1 MCLQIVNTIYT
12 QQKSKSINIDEI
24 RRRPPTEMNLLQ
36 WVIPWSQIVMEAI
49 SSIESVSEIGFL
61 NLNCKN
67 LNLKTH
73 MLLFY
78 TNWFAEG
85 GTGEMQFSFQKNC
98 RCCKK
103 PSYLKNF
110 VLLCTDW
117 FITWNRLCPLFGKIG
132 CIKNTHQN

>member
-1 MCLQIVNTIYT
+1 
-12 QQKSKSINIDEI
+12 
-24 RRRPPTEMNLLQ
+24 MNLLQ
-36 WVIPWSQIVMEAI
+36 WVIPWSNIVGEAI
-49 SSIESVSEIGFL
+49 SSVERGSEIGFL

-78 TNWFAEG
+78 TDRFAEG
-85 GTGEMQFSFQKNC
+85 GTAEMQFSFQKDYK
-98 RCCKK
+98 CCQK

-117 FITWNRLCPLFGKIG
+117 FVYEIG
-132 CIKNTHQN
+132 RVRSSEK